1 MTRDLAKV
9 RHWLVMAVLSLSGG
23 IIFLLPFL
31 QEVYYKPLSSAL
43 SLDNTEVGS
52 LLSAFGVTAML
63 SYFPGGWL
71 ADRVSSRKLIASSL
85 LLTGALGVYFST
97 FPSYSASLLIH
108 AAWGVS
114 ISLLFWGA
122 MIRATRNWAPSG
134 QQGKAFG
141 VLETG
146 RGVGEGLSSVAL
158 LFVFGWLGSTEH
170 ALSIVVFQCSMLI
183 LLLAILSWFVL
194 DDDNN
199 VDGDEEQRQVGVHE
213 VLDVLRMPE
222 VWLISLIVLTAYSAY
237 WGTFRLTPYATDV
250 FLMSVTAA
258 GVMSVSKMFLKPLA
272 ALIAGLTADKIGVA
286 KTIGIIFTLMML
298 SFCVFAFLPSSAS
311 LLPLMLLNVAVI
323 SIGVFA
329 MRGVYFALLDE
340 GGIPLKVT
348 GTAAGVVSVIGF
360 TPDIFMPLL
369 GGVLIDQFPGHQ
381 GYRYFFLIT
390 AAICL
395 VGLLATAWLFHRY
408 IAHRPPRQR

>member
-1 MTRDLAKV
+1 MTRHTAKV
-9 RHWLVMAVLSLSGG
+9 RHWLVMAVLGLAGG
-23 IIFLLPFL
+23 VIFLLPFF

-43 SLDNTEVGS
+43 SLNNTEVGS

-71 ADRVSSRKLIASSL
+71 ADQVSSRKLISSSL
-85 LLTGALGVYFST
+85 LITGALGVYFSS
-97 FPSYSASLLIH
+97 FPSYQISLLIH

-122 MIRATRNWAPSG
+122 MIRATRHWAPSG
-134 QQGKAFG
+134 EQGKAFG

-146 RGVGEGLSSVAL
+146 RGVSEGLASVAL
-158 LFVFGWLGSTEH
+158 LSIFGWLGSTEQ
-170 ALSIVVFQCSMLI
+170 ALSIVVLQCSILI
-183 LLLAILSWFVL
+183 LLLGVVSWFVF
-194 DDDNN
+194 DDDNA
-199 VDGDEEQRQVGVHE
+199 VGEDTEEHAKIDLKD
-213 VLDVLRMPE
+213 VLELLRMPE
-222 VWLISLIVLTAYSAY
+222 VWLISLIVLTGYSAY
-237 WGTFRLTPYATDV
+237 WGTFRLTPYASDV

-286 KTIGIIFTLMML
+286 KTIGIIFTLMMV
-298 SFCVFAFLPSSAS
+298 SFAVFAFLPSSAN

-329 MRGVYFALLDE
+329 MRGIYFALLDE

-348 GTAAGVVSVIGF
+348 GTAAGIVSVLGF

-369 GGVLIDQFPGHQ
+369 GGVLIDQFPGQQ
-381 GYRYFFLIT
+381 GYQYFFMTT

-395 VGLLATAWLFHRY
+395 IGLLATVCLYKRY
-408 IAHRPPRQR
+408 IVPRSPR

>member
-1 MTRDLAKV
+1 
-9 RHWLVMAVLSLSGG
+9 
-23 IIFLLPFL
+23 
-31 QEVYYKPLSSAL
+31 
-43 SLDNTEVGS
+43 
-52 LLSAFGVTAML
+52 ML

-71 ADRVSSRKLIASSL
+71 ADRVSSRKLISCSL
-85 LLTGALGVYFST
+85 LLTGLLGIYFST
-97 FPSYSASLLIH
+97 FPRYEISLLIH
-108 AAWGVS
+108 AAWGIS

-134 QQGKAFG
+134 EQGKAFG

-146 RGVGEGLSSVAL
+146 RGIGEGLASVAL
-158 LFVFGWLGSTEH
+158 LSVFGWLGSSEH
-170 ALSIVVFQCSMLI
+170 ALSVVVMQISALI
-183 LLLAILSWFVL
+183 FLLGVLSWFVL

-199 VDGDEEQRQVGVHE
+199 AQDADAPAQVGIQE
-213 VLDVLRMPE
+213 VIEVLRMPE
-222 VWLISLIVLTAYSAY
+222 VWLISFIVLTGYSAY
-237 WGTFRLTPYATDV
+237 WGTFRLTPYASDV

-272 ALIAGLTADKIGVA
+272 ALAAGFTADKIGVA
-286 KTIGIIFTLMML
+286 KTIGIIFTLMTV
-298 SFCVFAFLPSSAS
+298 SFAVFAFLPSSS
-311 LLPLMLLNVAVI
+311 YLLPLMLLNVAVI

-348 GTAAGVVSVIGF
+348 GTAAGIVSVIGF

-369 GGVLIDQFPGHQ
+369 GGMLIDQFPGHQ
-381 GYRYFFLIT
+381 GYRYFFLST

-395 VGLLATAWLFHRY
+395 IGLLTTVWLYRHY
-408 IAHRPPRQR
+408 IAPRLPG

>member
-1 MTRDLAKV
+1 MSRDIAKL
-9 RHWLVMAVLSLSGG
+9 RHWLVMAVLSLAGG
-23 IIFLLPFL
+23 IIFLLPFF

-43 SLDNTEVGS
+43 SLNNTEVGS

-71 ADRVSSRKLIASSL
+71 ADRVSSRLLISSSL

-97 FPSYSASLLIH
+97 FPNYRISLLIH

-134 QQGKAFG
+134 EQGKAFG

-146 RGVGEGLSSVAL
+146 RGVGEGLTSVAL
-158 LFVFGWLGSTEH
+158 LSLFGWLGSSEQ
-170 ALSIVVFQCSMLI
+170 ALSMVVLQCSILI
-183 LLLAILSWFVL
+183 LLLGVVSWFVFE
-194 DDDNN
+194 DDNA
-199 VDGDEEQRQVGVHE
+199 DEGAETPQRVGIQD
-213 VLDVLRMPE
+213 VLEVLRMPE
-222 VWLISLIVLTAYSAY
+222 VWLISLIVLTGYSAY
-237 WGTFRLTPYATDV
+237 WGTFRLTPYASDV

-272 ALIAGLTADKIGVA
+272 ALVAGLTADKIGVA
-286 KTIGIIFTLMML
+286 KTIGIIFALMML
-298 SFCVFAFLPSSAS
+298 SFLGFAFLPSSAN

-340 GGIPLKVT
+340 GGIPLRVT
-348 GTAAGVVSVIGF
+348 GTAAGIVSVIGF

-381 GYRYFFLIT
+381 GYRYFFLTT
-390 AAICL
+390 ATICL
-395 VGLLATAWLFHRY
+395 IGLLATMWLYKRY
-408 IAHRPPRQR
+408 IIPRSPR